1 MIEGIA
7 IMTREIYYPPG
18 YLDSLVKPVE
28 EGGTGRTSLEQY
40 GSDLDVVRESDLSGP
55 NAPVVTDPVTG
66 KLPANVVDPSVVGGI
81 SIKGATSLTTNQI
94 STYVIT
100 DYDSGTSYVLSAV
113 SGSVSRSGDTITYTV
128 PSSGGTGGFVI
139 NGRTFS
145 ITITQPTVNT
155 PSVSSPVNG
164 ASGLGS
170 SIVITGTAFGT
181 TGISDTHYSTDW
193 QIATDSGFS
202 NVVKSSIND
211 TVNKTSWTVSGLSV
225 STTYY
230 VRVRYKGTSLPYS
243 NWSSVVSF
251 STKASFYPQNEIAK
265 LVPTDGAGGDYFGYS
280 VSISSDGNTA
290 IVGAYND
297 DSSRGSVYIYN
308 RSGSTW
314 SQQAKLVP
322 NDGATNDY
330 FGYSVSISGDGTTAI
345 VGAYGDDDK
354 GSDSGSAYIYTR
366 SGSTWSYQAK
376 LVPNDGATDDY
387 FGYSVAISSDGNT
400 AIVGAVGDD
409 GVDINTGSAYIYTR
423 SGSTWS
429 QQTKLTAT
437 DATLQDSFG
446 SSVAISGD
454 GNTVIVGAPN
464 SEFDI
469 SNAQA
474 GGFYIYTRSGSSWT
488 LQYDTNFTG
497 SESKYGSYVSL
508 SYDGSVAAVGGTGI
522 HGDSMRILTR
532 SGSTWSVYPSFFTGA
547 SVAVSGDG
555 NTIVGGSLKAN
566 NNYGAV
572 YVYGLTN
579 GVWSEKKILTAVN
592 ETANVNFG
600 SSVSLSSDGKT
611 LIVGAPFYDSFR
623 GCFYVFQ
630 LQDGIWIQQVRLLA
644 SDGAAN
650 DYFGC
655 SMDISND
662 GRTAIVG
669 AKGDDSNRGSAYIFV

>member
-1 MIEGIA
+1 
-7 IMTREIYYPPG
+7 MTREIYYPPG

-113 SGSVSRSGDTITYTV
+113 SGSVSRSGDTITYTA
-128 PSSGGTGGFVI
+128 PSNGGTGGFVI

-170 SIVITGTAFGT
+170 SIAITGTAFGT

-265 LVPTDGAGGDYFGYS
+265 LTASDGATNDYFGWS

-290 IVGAYND
+290 IVGAYID
-297 DSSRGSVYIYN
+297 DSERG
-308 RSGSTW
+308 
-314 SQQAKLVP
+314 
-322 NDGATNDY
+322 
-330 FGYSVSISGDGTTAI
+330 
-345 VGAYGDDDK
+345 
-354 GSDSGSAYIYTR
+354 
-366 SGSTWSYQAK
+366 
-376 LVPNDGATDDY
+376 
-387 FGYSVAISSDGNT
+387 
-400 AIVGAVGDD
+400 
-409 GVDINTGSAYIYTR
+409 
-423 SGSTWS
+423 
-429 QQTKLTAT
+429 T
-437 DATLQDSFG
+437 DA
-446 SSVAISGD
+446 
-454 GNTVIVGAPN
+454 
-464 SEFDI
+464 
-469 SNAQA
+469 
-474 GGFYIYTRSGSSWT
+474 
-488 LQYDTNFTG
+488 
-497 SESKYGSYVSL
+497 
-508 SYDGSVAAVGGTGI
+508 
-522 HGDSMRILTR
+522 
-532 SGSTWSVYPSFFTGA
+532 
-547 SVAVSGDG
+547 
-555 NTIVGGSLKAN
+555 
-566 NNYGAV
+566 
-572 YVYGLTN
+572 
-579 GVWSEKKILTAVN
+579 
-592 ETANVNFG
+592 
-600 SSVSLSSDGKT
+600 
-611 LIVGAPFYDSFR
+611 
-623 GCFYVFQ
+623 
-630 LQDGIWIQQVRLLA
+630 
-644 SDGAAN
+644 
-650 DYFGC
+650 
-655 SMDISND
+655 
-662 GRTAIVG
+662 
-669 AKGDDSNRGSAYIFV
+669 GSAYIFG